1 MPEYRQENVH
11 LISGAVLP
19 VWDKLPETNIKVY
32 RILTDNGDV
41 LIGRVIPENAIDSIL
56 RRLGANRTKGKVD
69 VSSVMNSIKNGDVV
83 YLENGWSLKQ
93 RKVANEQRIELTGP
107 RFENYEFIKK
117 LGVFS
122 ERISYQTRFF
132 IPTKTNTE
140 NIIKELMQYSPYSRT
155 ETEMQYNKG
164 DDGNDWEVKKP
175 EQEKQIE
182 SVEDDSKKTSDKSS
196 ADIRYSKQANS
207 LDSWTSDVTQNSKN
221 AKNKKLG
228 DIVSYI
234 SKEFNIPISKGNL
247 SLTRA
252 KGEFKKL
259 PKAVRLRI
267 ANDLPTATHE
277 LGHLL
282 DDKYDFTSSA
292 NIDEI
297 IDFAQRKSPTLMKQ
311 YKKSEVPG
319 ESVAE
324 FVREF
329 VKDPQSTI
337 KEVPR
342 FSKEFIETLSPK
354 DAQALKTLSEYSQQ
368 YYNSDF
374 MDKVDAAMTNNKEIK
389 KRSKSTAS
397 EISKEIYT
405 KLVDSFA
412 PIKEATDYVKEVKGT
427 LSGKRTHIF

>member
-1 MPEYRQENVH
+1 
-11 LISGAVLP
+11 
-19 VWDKLPETNIKVY
+19 
-32 RILTDNGDV
+32 
-41 LIGRVIPENAIDSIL
+41 
-56 RRLGANRTKGKVD
+56 
-69 VSSVMNSIKNGDVV
+69 
-83 YLENGWSLKQ
+83 
-93 RKVANEQRIELTGP
+93 
-107 RFENYEFIKK
+107 
-117 LGVFS
+117 
-122 ERISYQTRFF
+122 
-132 IPTKTNTE
+132 
-140 NIIKELMQYSPYSRT
+140 MQYSPYSRT

-164 DDGNDWEVKKP
+164 DDGNGWEVKKP

-182 SVEDDSKKTSDKSS
+182 SVEDDSKKHQIKSS

-311 YKKSEVPG
+311 YKK
-319 ESVAE
+319 
-324 FVREF
+324 
-329 VKDPQSTI
+329 
-337 KEVPR
+337 
-342 FSKEFIETLSPK
+342 
-354 DAQALKTLSEYSQQ
+354 
-368 YYNSDF
+368 
-374 MDKVDAAMTNNKEIK
+374 
-389 KRSKSTAS
+389 
-397 EISKEIYT
+397 
-405 KLVDSFA
+405 
-412 PIKEATDYVKEVKGT
+412 
-427 LSGKRTHIF
+427 